1 MESLAFRFANIF
13 HSTNISNDK
22 IMDAVNKVK
31 RETSLDID
39 CASDGLYY
47 GGDVVKMVDA
57 VEQKLDIKSPSQRFD
72 NITEKNL
79 KQAADIFMHL
89 DTCPGELKSWF
100 LFYKYLFQE
109 PFADQIILTLNRM
122 MKVSKRPQHQYFKS
136 VAKTLFKK
144 TTQLLSLKYE
154 EIQTL
159 VMSHTKNISSTVKV
173 KAESWNEKGMLKY

>member
-1 MESLAFRFANIF
+1 
-13 HSTNISNDK
+13 
-22 IMDAVNKVK
+22 MDAVNRVK

-47 GGDVVKMVDA
+47 GSDVAKMVDA

-72 NITEKNL
+72 NITDKNL

-100 LFYKYLFQE
+100 LFYKYLFQN
-109 PFADQIILTLNRM
+109 PYPDQIILALNRM

-144 TTQLLSLKYE
+144 ATQLLSLKYE
-154 EIQTL
+154 EIQNL
-159 VMSHTKNISSTVKV
+159 VLGHTKNISSAVKV
-173 KAESWNEKGMLKY
+173 RAESWNDKGMLK